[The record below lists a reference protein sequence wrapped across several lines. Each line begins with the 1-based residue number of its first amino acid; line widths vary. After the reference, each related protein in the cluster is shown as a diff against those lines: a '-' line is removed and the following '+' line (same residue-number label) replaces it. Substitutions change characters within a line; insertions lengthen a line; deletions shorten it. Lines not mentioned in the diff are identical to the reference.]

1 MVLFGFTYLGIKQYT
16 KSINERNKI
25 LQKFNLDL
33 KKEIGQRKIVEK
45 ALQDREQ
52 QMESLVKTRTKEL
65 ENSNKK
71 VKSLLEEIQL
81 RNEHLEVEISKR
93 TKNLES
99 SNQELHRINKDL
111 EQFVY
116 IASHDLQ
123 EPLRVVGSFIGLLKR
138 RYKDRLDEEAFQY
151 IDFAVN
157 GVQRMS
163 RQIKNILTFS
173 KIGNK
178 EVIFKLANINQIVER
193 KIQILSKNNEGK
205 NVVFKVENMPE
216 IICEKVQIEMVFS
229 NLISNAFKFNKSEV
243 PQISIS
249 NLTTEEDGFWHFSVN
264 DNGIGIE
271 NQYQEKIFEIFRRLH
286 NKEEYEG
293 TGIGLSL
300 CQKIIHRHQGRI
312 WVESVKDEGTTIH
325 FTISKQL
332 SNNSDISTEKK
343 DVEEFMK

>member
-1 MVLFGFTYLGIKQYT
+1 M
-16 KSINERNKI
+16 
-25 LQKFNLDL
+25 
-33 KKEIGQRKIVEK
+33 
-45 ALQDREQ
+45 
-52 QMESLVKTRTKEL
+52 
-65 ENSNKK
+65 
-71 VKSLLEEIQL
+71 
-81 RNEHLEVEISKR
+81 
-93 TKNLES
+93 
-99 SNQELHRINKDL
+99 
-111 EQFVY
+111 
-116 IASHDLQ
+116 
-123 EPLRVVGSFIGLLKR
+123 
-138 RYKDRLDEEAFQY
+138 DEEAFQY

-163 RQIKNILTFS
+163 RQIRNILTFS
-173 KIGNK
+173 KVGHK
-178 EVIFKLANINQIVER
+178 EIIFELTNINEIIER

-229 NLISNAFKFNKSEV
+229 NLISNAFKFNKSDV